1 MVSISGAIRGILLS
15 EILKSKGDVSNSVPI
30 SIPTFVKASL

>member
-1 MVSISGAIRGILLS
+1 MVSISGAIREIQLS
-15 EILKSKGDVSNSVPI
+15 EILKSKEDVSNFVPT